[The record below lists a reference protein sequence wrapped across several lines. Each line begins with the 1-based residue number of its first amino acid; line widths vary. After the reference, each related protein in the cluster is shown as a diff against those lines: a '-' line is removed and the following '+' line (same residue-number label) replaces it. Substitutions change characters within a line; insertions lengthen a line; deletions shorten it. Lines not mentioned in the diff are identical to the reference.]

1 MKSKIHWMVFEE
13 IDFEFEIH
21 KSICIDFVLP
31 HGGKKGPRYR

>member
-13 IDFEFEIH
+13 IDFEIH